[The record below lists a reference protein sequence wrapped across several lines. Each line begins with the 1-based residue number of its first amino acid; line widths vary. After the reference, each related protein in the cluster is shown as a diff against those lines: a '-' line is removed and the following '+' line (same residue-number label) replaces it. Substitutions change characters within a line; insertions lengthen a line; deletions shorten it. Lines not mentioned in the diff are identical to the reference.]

1 MWLRPDTIDEA
12 ELIPDPGEFTLGVPS
27 EAALAV
33 DRLPPGRPAGE
44 LPADVRPLAG
54 KARFSADEAAALEAG
69 LRKLLTRP

>member
-1 MWLRPDTIDEA
+1 MRSARRRGQRGQHGDPQAPTALDE
-12 ELIPDPGEFTLGVPS
+12 L
-27 EAALAV
+27 V
-33 DRLPPGRPAGE
+33 DEPLGRPAGE